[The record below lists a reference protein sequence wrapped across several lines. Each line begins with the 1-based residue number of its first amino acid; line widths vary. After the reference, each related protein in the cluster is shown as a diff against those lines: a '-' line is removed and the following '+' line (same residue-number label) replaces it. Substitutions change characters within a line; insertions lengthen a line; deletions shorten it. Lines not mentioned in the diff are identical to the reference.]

1 MKKETT
7 DRNEARRLFLA
18 RCGKFAVATP
28 PTVALL
34 LSTMDRNY
42 AVAASGSTSG
52 GGGGGKPPVTDDRG
66 DGDDI
71 HAGDPDNGKA
81 GGPEHPT
88 H

>member
-1 MKKETT
+1 MKDDAK
-7 DRNEARRLFLA
+7 DRDEARRLFLA

-34 LSTMDRNY
+34 LSTMDGNY
-42 AVAASGSTSG
+42 AVAASGG
-52 GGGGGKPPVTDDRG
+52 GNGGGGKPAVSDDRG
-66 DGDDI
+66 LGDDI
-71 HAGDPDNGKA
+71 HAGDPDHGKA